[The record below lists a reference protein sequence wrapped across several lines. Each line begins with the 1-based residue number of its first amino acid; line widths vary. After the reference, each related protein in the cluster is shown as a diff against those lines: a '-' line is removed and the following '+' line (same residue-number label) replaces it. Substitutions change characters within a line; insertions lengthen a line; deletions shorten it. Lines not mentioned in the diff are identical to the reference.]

1 MENKLSLKG
10 ISHKRALDNTQT
22 ECNFGLQTDN
32 PISILGFER
41 CICNKFIMKEKMH
54 DYLWLFWK
62 FYKCFG
68 IIASII
74 MFVKMYDN
82 YSVIPLILIPILTG
96 VVVTIAWMWFVL
108 WSVSYIALCTAIGV
122 IWGLYV
128 SDYVIC
134 TISIGVG
141 AIYYFVYKYFNK

>member
-10 ISHKRALDNTQT
+10 ISHKRALDNILT
-22 ECNFGLQTDN
+22 ECNFELQTDRS
-32 PISILGFER
+32 ISKLGIER
-41 CICNKFIMKEKMH
+41 NICNKSIMKEKMQ
-54 DYLWLFWK
+54 DCIWLFWK

-74 MFVKMYDN
+74 MFVKMYEN
-82 YSVIPLILIPILTG
+82 YSTIPLILISVLTG

-108 WSVSYIALCTAIGV
+108 STVSYIALCTAIGV

-128 SDYVIC
+128 SDYAIC
-134 TISIGVG
+134 TIFIGAG
-141 AIYYFVYKYFNK
+141 AAYYFVYKYFNK